1 MRCGA
6 FFLLPV
12 GQEGTPHNGRNHFSV
27 LLLIYPMT
35 AGDDMPPLITPKPI
49 PTMKNINRWMAG
61 IALLLWP
68 GFDCGA
74 AESDPLPSFPLN
86 AEGEIEITGEGTTPL
101 TRAESLE
108 RITEWMQ
115 TLGPTTVME
124 LSADPRTGQ
133 ISAPCG
139 IVIAQETDEESTAIE
154 YMSYTITVLCDDGRY
169 AYRIGDVTAGITS
182 WMDLDYDGSYELV
195 SDDAI
200 RLPDDYVSLLRTSES
215 ELEELRNELQELIG
229 QDLSELTSNQLR
241 RYEQKL
247 QQTTEW
253 FKATEAYTDM
263 IRNNYMTCLGS
274 LTATAEELTALLE
287 QPTTT
292 AADTDGISLDPLP

>member
-1 MRCGA
+1 
-6 FFLLPV
+6 
-12 GQEGTPHNGRNHFSV
+12 
-27 LLLIYPMT
+27 
-35 AGDDMPPLITPKPI
+35 
-49 PTMKNINRWMAG
+49 MKNINRWMAG
-61 IALLLWP
+61 LALLLWP
-68 GFDCGA
+68 GFTCGA
-74 AESDPLPSFPLN
+74 ADSDPLPSFPLN
-86 AEGEIEITGEGTTPL
+86 AEGEIELTGEGPTPL
-101 TRAESLE
+101 TRAESME

-115 TLGPTTVME
+115 QLGPSTVMG
-124 LSADPRTGQ
+124 LSADTRTGQ

-139 IVIAQETDEESTAIE
+139 IVIAQETDEEGTAIE

-200 RLPDDYVSLLRTSES
+200 RLPNDYVSLLRTSES
-215 ELEELRNELQELIG
+215 EQEELRNELQELIG
-229 QDLSELTSNQLR
+229 QDLTELSSHQLR

-253 FKATEAYTDM
+253 FEATEAYTVM
-263 IRNNYMTCLGS
+263 IRNNYMTCLNS
-274 LTATAEELTALLE
+274 LTTTAEELTALLE